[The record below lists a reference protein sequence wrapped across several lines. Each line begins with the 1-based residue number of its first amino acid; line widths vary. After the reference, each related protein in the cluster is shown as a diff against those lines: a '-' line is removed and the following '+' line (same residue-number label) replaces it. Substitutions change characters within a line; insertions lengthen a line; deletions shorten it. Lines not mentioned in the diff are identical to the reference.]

1 MFYCAK
7 KKINNRRCIERK
19 NEVLGIVPIVIGGRF
34 VSDMRTEEEEEV
46 KNEITLL
53 LIIDNNMAYGMSL
66 KALLMIFLNF
76 ESHLTIDMSQSI
88 VAVAGLI
95 RNRETLID
103 GEIKR

>member
-1 MFYCAK
+1 
-7 KKINNRRCIERK
+7 
-19 NEVLGIVPIVIGGRF
+19 
-34 VSDMRTEEEEEV
+34 MRTEEEEEV
-46 KNEITLL
+46 KNEIIL

-76 ESHLTIDMSQSI
+76 KSHLTINISQSM

-103 GEIKR
+103 SEIKR